1 MKLLTK
7 EIRKRIPKLYAQDGL
22 GENAMVYV
30 KFFTPDNDWTWYAT
44 EFEDGVF
51 FGLVKG
57 FETELGY
64 FNLVDLETAT
74 GPLGLHIERD
84 LHFKSCKLSEC
95 RNK

>member
-7 EIRKRIPKLYAQDGL
+7 EIRKQIPKLYAQDGL

-95 RNK
+95 RK